1 MHEHSSARR
10 RNFDLSVHEPKRRAG
25 CDGLHHP
32 GGGRAVL
39 GVAPAWRHADLCE
52 DVDWTIPWRLTSRV
66 ATAAESIDELD
77 ARVTKATKI
86 RQDDLEEHTKLQKLE
101 VLRTIARQQC
111 RLQFRTHACQR
122 HQGVPEFTYEPKH
135 EEFWKKVELPGG
147 VDDSYVCIEAK
158 ASNYFM
164 PKKTLTRKPHKDD
177 GGKEET
183 TMKMR

>member
-1 MHEHSSARR
+1 MERQKKEFR
-10 RNFDLSVHEPKRRAG
+10 LVGPRAQKASR
-25 CDGLHHP
+25 LP
-32 GGGRAVL
+32 EGGRAVL
-39 GVAPAWRHADLCE
+39 GVAPTWRSADLCE

-66 ATAAESIDELD
+66 ETAAESIDELD
-77 ARVTKATKI
+77 ARETKATKI
-86 RQDDLEEHTKLQKLE
+86 RQDDLEEHTKL
-101 VLRTIARQQC
+101 RTIA

-122 HQGVPEFTYEPKH
+122 HQGVPEFKYEPKH

-177 GGKEET
+177 GGKDET